1 MRSCR
6 KKLRANSSGQLL
18 IVAALAI
25 AVLISST
32 TIYVYELSKETKSE
46 NTYSSINDFIF
57 ALKQNTRNTV
67 ISSLAN
73 VSNGGERSVLAN
85 NLNELAQFFRSLTH
99 FGIINLAFTPV
110 NDSNYDAGIWLSWNT
125 SSIGVSS
132 AYANFMAKIQGMTA
146 NIALSYAVNITT
158 TITISGYYTKLVGE
172 EKLVNLTCNVYNEE
186 KPALVENM
194 TLFYERLGSWIPVDS
209 SNNLSITDYGN
220 GTYTI
225 SFTAAIPSNTVQVS
239 THVYD
244 LRGIF
249 VLANTTC
256 YEA

>member
-1 MRSCR
+1 MKTRLGKS
-6 KKLRANSSGQLL
+6 KAGSSGQLL

-46 NTYSSINDFIF
+46 KGSLSINDFILS
-57 ALKQNTRNTV
+57 LKQNTRKTV

-73 VSNGGERSVLAN
+73 VSNGGEKTVLTS
-85 NLNELAQFFRSLTH
+85 NLNELSQVFRSLTP
-99 FGIINLAFTPV
+99 FGIVDLAFTPL

-125 SSIGVSS
+125 SDIGISS
-132 AYANFMAKIQGMTA
+132 AYTNFTVKVQSMTE
-146 NIALSYAVNITT
+146 NITLNYAVNVTT
-158 TITISGYYTKLVGE
+158 TITISGYYTKLAGE
-172 EKLVNLTCNVYNEE
+172 EKLVNLTCNAYNEG
-186 KPALVENM
+186 KPALAKNV
-194 TLFYERLGSWIPVDS
+194 TLFYERLGSWIPVNS
-209 SNNLSITDYGN
+209 SNSFSITDYGN

-225 SFTAAIPSNTVQVS
+225 SFTAEIPSNTVQFS

-244 LRGIF
+244 LRDIF

-256 YEA
+256 CEA